1 MSSPAVIFFNNIP
14 PLLCP
19 PHVGW
24 AEKGVKSLLLGGPIL
39 MGMGSY
45 KNIVKKYFIH
55 TYIKLSTLI
64 FVFIFSFFVC
74 ITSFK
79 IDEEISWD
87 LEMPADVSH
96 LLLLNKVSTMVRVDS
111 STSLSK
117 QDLKNLRKR
126 YFVPSP
132 FKYNKAK

>member
-1 MSSPAVIFFNNIP
+1 
-14 PLLCP
+14 
-19 PHVGW
+19 
-24 AEKGVKSLLLGGPIL
+24 

-45 KNIVKKYFIH
+45 KKYYKKIFY
-55 TYIKLSTLI
+55 TYIYKVI
-64 FVFIFSFFVC
+64 YFNFVFIFSFFVC

-132 FKYNKAK
+132 FKYNKTK